1 MASQVHSNPP
11 HKSNDVS
18 SSKWFHNING
28 PAAESLLMKHGM
40 DGSFLARHS
49 SSKASDYTLS
59 VRRGDQVTHVKIQSN
74 GEFFDLYGGDKFA
87 TLQELVEHYMNR
99 LGTIKETN
107 GRVIELKYPLI
118 NDEKTLQVHEQR
130 NLSTPWF
137 HKHITGIIAEKMLKE
152 KGKQGS
158 FLVRASTNQDN
169 ALVLCVLVENL
180 QVLHIRIYYDPKTGY
195 DVGGGTK
202 FKQLTELIEFY
213 RRTPMVDKSGTV
225 VHLKQPFNATRMTA
239 AQIESRIQE
248 LEQQNNGFW
257 EEFEELQRETAQGE
271 NKRDEGGKPEN
282 KAKNRFKNI
291 LPYDCTRVKLKDV
304 GQGEPDDA
312 EFGDYINAN
321 YIEPEVHFPGC
332 RTYIATQG
340 PMPNTLSDFWRMVW
354 QEKSRIIVMTTRE
367 EERAKVKCARYWPTG
382 RETREFPAPGGAILV
397 RHLEELSIEDITVN
411 TLEVE
416 RRPGDEKR
424 TVMHYQYVGWPDHN
438 VPSDPGSVIR
448 LLINVREKA
457 RDMEKC
463 AKNDFGPIVV
473 HCSAGIG
480 RTGSVIIIDM
490 LLNFIEA
497 MGLNC
502 DIDIQKLTHHVR
514 SKRSGMVQTESQY
527 KFVYK
532 AVQAYVQQL
541 QELQVQQ
548 QQQQQAQANGHEYTN
563 LPAKASQPQ
572 PPPRPANVQAPV
584 PPPRQS
590 KLFN

>member
-1 MASQVHSNPP
+1 
-11 HKSNDVS
+11 
-18 SSKWFHNING
+18 
-28 PAAESLLMKHGM
+28 MKHGM

-169 ALVLCVLVENL
+169 ALVLCAAC
-180 QVLHIRIYYDPKTGY
+180 IYYDPKTGY

-213 RRTPMVDKSGTV
+213 RRTPMVDKNWSSRTTASG
-225 VHLKQPFNATRMTA
+225 RSSRA
-239 AQIESRIQE
+239 AARD
-248 LEQQNNGFW
+248 
-257 EEFEELQRETAQGE
+257 RQGE